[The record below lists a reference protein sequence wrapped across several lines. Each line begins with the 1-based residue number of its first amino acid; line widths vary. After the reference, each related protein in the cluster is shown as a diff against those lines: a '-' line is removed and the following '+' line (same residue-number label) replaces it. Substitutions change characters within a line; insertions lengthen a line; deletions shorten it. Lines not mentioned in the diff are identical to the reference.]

1 MPWMSQSAW
10 PAWLEN
16 DARPAAWRS
25 PAEGASADHVH
36 SDTDVQRFDR
46 CRMHNTEP
54 MLRCEEYDRLLG
66 SLRAMCDLNLG
77 LRPKPLHFWKR
88 SWQRETKGKGT
99 HPVRKTGRGEEPSVS
114 FSSAQLGS
122 ARAGARSLDS
132 SFELRNGSGHSGMG
146 TWREPYR
153 SP

>member
-122 ARAGARSLDS
+122 ARLS
-132 SFELRNGSGHSGMG
+132 SCRGPFTRFEFRASK
-146 TWREPYR
+146 RQRP
-153 SP
+153 